1 MTNTSLTAS
10 RTNGLR
16 FSAQLIVT
24 FWASFWSY
32 FLVANLLDN
41 AHTTPASEQTKG
53 YAFIMCGLLVVWGA
67 SLLAWRMPQKSGVI
81 LLVLGALLSLGY
93 MAWPSPNLLTADRLM
108 TSALLG
114 GLPFLAGVLLWVA
127 HH

>member
-1 MTNTSLTAS
+1 MTNTTLTAS

-16 FSAQLIVT
+16 FTAQLIVT
-24 FWASFWSY
+24 LWASFWSY
-32 FLVANLLDN
+32 FLVADLLDN

-53 YAFIMCGLLVVWGA
+53 YAFIIGGLLIVWVGTV
-67 SLLAWRMPQKSGVI
+67 LAWRKPKTGGLV
-81 LLVLGALLSLGY
+81 LLALGALLSLGY
-93 MAWPSPNLLTADRLM
+93 MAWPSPNLLSADRLM

-127 HH
+127 HR

>member
-1 MTNTSLTAS
+1 MTNTTLTAS
-10 RTNGLR
+10 RPSGLR
-16 FSAQLIVT
+16 IAAQLTIT
-24 FWASFWSY
+24 LWALFWSY
-32 FLVANLLDN
+32 FLIANLLDN
-41 AHTTPASEQTKG
+41 AHTTSASEQTKG
-53 YAFIMCGLLVVWGA
+53 YAFILGGLLFVWGG

-93 MAWPSPNLLTADRLM
+93 MALPSANLLTADNLM

-127 HH
+127 HR